1 MLPGARLLFAGSA
14 RKLSARNYVQDGLI
28 AMWDGIENA
37 GWGTHDAAATTWK
50 DLVGGHDVTLGAGMS
65 FASNAL
71 VCTAQG
77 IATGTGISESIAA
90 IEFVEFHSA
99 RQDGMIFQLQRSRQC
114 VLRYFYNTYSFS
126 QNATDSAM
134 PYQLGSVHAVYVA
147 LSSDGTIDTCYIDG
161 VDVTSQKKARD
172 GTIAFYYGVRI
183 GGATASYFPYAGSL
197 HALRV
202 RSRAIT
208 ADEIAAN
215 YSIDKARFNL
225 P

>member
-1 MLPGARLLFAGSA
+1 
-14 RKLSARNYVQDGLI
+14 
-28 AMWDGIENA
+28 
-37 GWGTHDAAATTWK
+37 
-50 DLVGGHDVTLGAGMS
+50 
-65 FASNAL
+65 
-71 VCTAQG
+71 
-77 IATGTGISESIAA
+77 
-90 IEFVEFHSA
+90 
-99 RQDGMIFQLQRSRQC
+99 
-114 VLRYFYNTYSFS
+114 
-126 QNATDSAM
+126 M